1 MNTKN
6 TPTGAAY
13 RSLDEIRDQKDRL
26 LDEIRRDDQ
35 QIKTLWGSLFT
46 KPEPNFALTP
56 SNASARWCRMVPPF
70 SMASCSGG
78 SSIGSS
84 GRNGSF
90 SAATTR
96 VFFIRKARN
105 H

>member
-1 MNTKN
+1 MNTTN

-35 QIKTLWGSLFT
+35 QIKTLWGSLFA

-56 SNASARWCRMVPPF
+56 SKR
-70 SMASCSGG
+70 
-78 SSIGSS
+78 IGSLVS
-84 GRNGSF
+84 NG
-90 SAATTR
+90 AAI
-96 VFFIRKARN
+96 FDGILLGWKLYRKFRRKR
-105 H
+105 